1 MTQQP
6 TIEEFMVLQQALQ
19 TSLSQQEKL
28 TSELRFV
35 STERDLFKQRL
46 DKMLRKF
53 FAAKSE
59 ARGTEQK
66 DMFFNEAEALAAVAQ
81 ATPALQDGDAGEDSD
96 AAAVAVL
103 THQRLKRGRKPLDA
117 DLPRHIVRHELPES
131 ERVCPHDGATLK
143 EIGVEASEQLD
154 IIPQQVRVIRH

>member
-35 STERDLFKQRL
+35 STERDLLKQRL
-46 DKMLRKF
+46 DKMLRKL

-81 ATPALQDGDAGEDSD
+81 ATPALQDGATGEDSD
-96 AAAVAVL
+96 AAAVAVP
-103 THQRLKRGRKPLDA
+103 THQRLNSDSSTLA
-117 DLPRHIVRHELPES
+117 MSFNVDL
-131 ERVCPHDGATLK
+131 T
-143 EIGVEASEQLD
+143 GV
-154 IIPQQVRVIRH
+154 H